1 MSPRVP
7 ERIQNLGLLWQ
18 QRRVRIAVRS
28 LLGVLLGLILLGF
41 FAVPPALR
49 WAVESQGSKA
59 LGRQMTVQG
68 VSFNPLTLSAR
79 IEGLRILE
87 ADGKSEFLSL
97 GLLRANLS
105 AASVWQRGVVLDS
118 LRVEQPAVH
127 VVRLDDNRFNFSDIL
142 ERFASQPAPKEE
154 PASEPARFS
163 LNNIELLGGRI
174 EFDDR
179 PAARVHKI
187 EQLNI
192 GVPFVSSLPAK
203 VENFVQPKLEANING
218 SDFRLLGQV
227 KPFSDHRE
235 ASLEVVFEA
244 FDITQYLG
252 YVPGKLPV
260 KIERAK
266 LTSDLKLVWA
276 EASASVPASLVVSGK
291 LALNDVLLKDAK
303 GGPLF
308 NLDALGVDIE
318 RIEPLTTPLVVRLNR
333 VQIDGP
339 GVDVLRAKNGTLN
352 LLALA
357 GEKTAPASA
366 AQSAGKAAVPAKTKA
381 PQVFVN
387 KLVLSKGSVRWQDD
401 AVPGGYRF
409 TLSPLDIQLDK
420 LDLAGSQP
428 ATLQLKAQGEQ
439 GLQLAVDARL
449 ALKDESY
456 DGHFAVSGVALEP
469 LRPYYAAALDRVLF
483 RGETALEGDFK
494 VTPGKDGSAVSLDK
508 LVLDTRNF
516 SLSELKA
523 KQPLVSVPESHAE
536 GVSVNLAS
544 REVKLGRFT
553 SKGAKV
559 SLLRDKDG
567 GINLAQL
574 FQAHSVANENAKEAL
589 RDKLVVVAETAVAV
603 APPTAPE
610 LPWRLSLEDAL
621 LSGWAVHFDDR
632 SGSAPVALDIAD
644 FGLNLKGWSNQ
655 PGAQTDVN
663 LSARVNKAGKVAIG
677 GRFGTDPLKGALRL
691 DLRAVDFLAVQP
703 YVDDLYRILVTRGN
717 LSAKGNLSF
726 DLSRTDQPDIRY
738 SGSLAVDDFN
748 SLDRINDT
756 DFMRWKHFAFAD
768 IKLQTRPLA
777 FATRE
782 IRLEDFYTRLILDA
796 QGRLNVRELAADE
809 EEPITAASS
818 PLAQAASAP
827 LASASAPATKPV
839 APLPDV
845 KIERIVLVNGNVNY
859 TDRFIKPN
867 YEANLLA
874 LNGTLTGLSSDQAS
888 VATLDL
894 KAGMDGAAPVTV
906 VGELNPFRQDS
917 FLDIKAD
924 VRDVDLTGVST
935 YAAKFVGYG
944 IDKGKL
950 SMAVQ
955 YKIRER
961 QLTAENRVTL
971 DQLTFG
977 KKVDSPDATKLPVLF
992 AVSLLKDRHGV
1003 IDIKLPIA
1011 GSLDDPQFSIGGIIL
1026 KVIGNLIGKAATA
1039 PFALIGSMFGGG
1051 EELAWLDFAPGSA
1064 AIAPAGEEKLRNLV
1078 KALTDRPALK
1088 LEIAGHADPAADA
1101 SGLKRARLDG
1111 KLRSLKAAQ
1120 LVKRGE
1126 AVSQVDE
1133 LKIDAAEYPALLKS
1147 VYEAEKIDGRPR
1159 NAVGMLKSLPVEE
1172 MERIV
1177 LGSYQVS
1184 PADLQALATQRAQAV
1199 RARLLDQTGVAPERV
1214 FLLSS
1219 ANATEGSEGKPPAPR
1234 VEFSLR

>member
-1 MSPRVP
+1 MNPPAP
-7 ERIQNLGLLWQ
+7 EKFLKPGLLWQ
-18 QRRVRIAVRS
+18 QRRVRIVVKS
-28 LLGVLLGLILLGF
+28 LLGVFSGLILLGF
-41 FAVPPALR
+41 FAVPPVLR
-49 WAVESQGSKA
+49 WAVENQGSKA
-59 LGRQMTVQG
+59 LGRSVTVQG
-68 VSFNPLTLSAR
+68 VSFNPLALSAR

-105 AASVWQRGVVLDS
+105 TASIWQRGVVLDS

-142 ERFASQPAPKEE
+142 ERFASPPAPKEE

-163 LNNIELLGGRI
+163 LNNIELTGGRI

-227 KPFSDHRE
+227 KPFSDHRQ
-235 ASLEVVFEA
+235 ASLEVVFEP

-252 YVPGKLPV
+252 YVPAKLPV

-266 LTSDLKLVWA
+266 LASDLKLVWT
-276 EASASVPASLVVSGK
+276 EASAKVPASLVVSGK
-291 LALNDVLLKDAK
+291 LALNDVLLKDGK

-308 NLDALGVDIE
+308 DLEALGVEIE
-318 RIEPLTTPLVVRLNR
+318 RIEPLANPLVLRLNR

-339 GVDVLRAKNGTLN
+339 GVDLQRAKNGTLN
-352 LLALA
+352 LATLT
-357 GEKTAPASA
+357 GEKTAPAGA
-366 AQSAGKAAVPAKTKA
+366 AQSAGKTEPAKANA
-381 PQVFVN
+381 PRIYVD

-409 TLSPLDIQLDK
+409 ALSPLEIQLDK

-428 ATLQLKAQGEQ
+428 ATLQLKAQGAQ

-456 DGHFAVSGVALEP
+456 NGHFAVSGVALEP
-469 LRPYYAAALDRVLF
+469 LRPYYAAALDRAIF
-483 RGETALEGDFK
+483 RGETVLEGDFK
-494 VTPGKDGSAVSLDK
+494 VEPGKDGSAVSLDK

-523 KQPLVSVPESHAE
+523 KQPLVSVPESRAE
-536 GVSVNLAS
+536 GVSVDLAH

-574 FQAHSVANENAKEAL
+574 FQTHSAANESAKEAL

-603 APPTAPE
+603 APPAAPE
-610 LPWRLSLEDAL
+610 LPWRLSLEDAVL
-621 LSGWAVHFDDR
+621 GGWAVHFDDR

-644 FGLNLKGWSNQ
+644 FGLHLKGWSNQ

-663 LSARVNKAGKVAIG
+663 LSARVNKAGKLAIG
-677 GRFGTDPLKGALRL
+677 GRFGTEPLKGALRL

-726 DLSRTDQPDIRY
+726 DLSRADQPDIRY
-738 SGSLAVDDFN
+738 AGSLAVDDFN
-748 SLDRINDT
+748 SLDRLNDA

-768 IKLQTRPLA
+768 VKLQTRPLA

-809 EEPITAASS
+809 EAPGAAA
-818 PLAQAASAP
+818 PAVASAP
-827 LASASAPATKPV
+827 FATGSTPSPAPKPA
-839 APLPDV
+839 APLPEV

-888 VATLDL
+888 VAALDL
-894 KAGMDGAAPVTV
+894 KASLDGAAPVTV
-906 VGELNPFRQDS
+906 GGELNPFRQDS

-961 QLTAENRVTL
+961 QLSAENRVTL

-977 KKVDSPDATKLPVLF
+977 KKVESPDATKLPVLF

-1011 GSLDDPQFSIGGIIL
+1011 GSLDDPQFSVGGIIL

-1051 EELAWLDFAPGSA
+1051 EELAYLDFAPGSA

-1088 LEIAGHADPAADA
+1088 LEIAGRADPAGDVA
-1101 SGLKRARLDG
+1101 GLKRTRLDG

-1159 NAVGMLKSLPVEE
+1159 NAVGMLKSLPVED

-1177 LGSYQVS
+1177 LGSFLVS
-1184 PADLQALATQRAQAV
+1184 PADLQALAAQRAQVV
-1199 RARLLDQTGVAPERV
+1199 RTRLLDQTGVAPERV